1 MVRKHVNFMKAL
13 DVRTK
18 ITLVLGISLLAV
30 TLDQWFSLLGLSL
43 FSLGLFLGAR
53 PQKAHLK
60 GTFFLLGLS
69 TWGLVVSQGIFYQ
82 NFPRI
87 VLFYLVPPFELWGHS
102 FGGLAVYLQGLYY
115 GAVQSLRFSAA
126 LLAGLALC
134 VSTSVERLYYALAA
148 LPLPRG
154 VSFLSVSAIRF
165 LPIVAQE
172 LQNVRKAL
180 RLKGYRP
187 WRCGLL
193 ETVRTELCV
202 PLPVLSG
209 AVRRARDLA
218 DALLTRGFDP
228 LAPTTRPPEPW
239 PWIERLLVC
248 GFWGFCLAVAV
259 AKFLFW
265 LYLQE
270 ILYIE
275 SLRPIY
281 AFCRNWL

>member
-1 MVRKHVNFMKAL
+1 MRSL
-13 DVRTK
+13 DARTK
-18 ITLVLGISLLAV
+18 LILVLGISLLAI
-30 TLDQWFSLLGLSL
+30 TLDQWFSLLGLCL
-43 FSLGLFLGAR
+43 FSLGLFLWAR
-53 PQKAHLK
+53 PQWAHIK
-60 GTFFLLGLS
+60 GIFLLILLT
-69 TWGLVVSQGIFYQ
+69 TWGLIVSQGIFYQ
-82 NFPRI
+82 NFPRT
-87 VLFYLVPPFELWGHS
+87 VLFYLVPPFELHGHH
-102 FGGLAVYLQGLYY
+102 FGGLAVYRQGLYY

-154 VSFLSVSAIRF
+154 ISFLSVSAIRF
-165 LPIVAQE
+165 LPIVAEE

-187 WRCGLL
+187 WRCGLV

-228 LAPTTRPPEPW
+228 LAPTKRPPEPW
-239 PWIERLLVC
+239 PGGERLLIFC
-248 GFWGFCLAVAV
+248 FALMCLAVAV
-259 AKFLFW
+259 AKVFFW

-270 ILYIE
+270 VLYLE
-275 SLRPIY
+275 PLRPLY

>member
-1 MVRKHVNFMKAL
+1 MKVL
-13 DVRTK
+13 DARTK
-18 ITLVLGISLLAV
+18 IFLVLGISLLAV
-30 TLDQWFSLLGLSL
+30 TLDQWLSLLMLGL
-43 FSLGLFLGAR
+43 FSLGLFLAAR
-53 PQKAHLK
+53 AQATHLK
-60 GTFFLLGLS
+60 GAFSLLLLT
-69 TWGLVVSQGIFYQ
+69 TWGLVISQGIFYQ
-82 NFPRI
+82 NFPRT
-87 VLFYLVPPFELWGHS
+87 VLFYLIPPFKLWGHPFS
-102 FGGLAVYLQGLYY
+102 GLAIYRQGLYY

-134 VSTSVERLYYALAA
+134 LSTSVEKLYYALAA

-154 VSFLSVSAIRF
+154 ISFLSVSAIRF

-209 AVRRARDLA
+209 AIRRARDLA

-228 LAPTTRPPEPW
+228 LAPVNCAPEPW
-239 PWIERLLVC
+239 PGKERLLVLS
-248 GFWGFCLAVAV
+248 FWVFCLAVAV

-265 LYLQE
+265 LYLEE
-270 ILYIE
+270 ILYVE
-275 SLRPIY
+275 SLRPLY
-281 AFCRNWL
+281 AFCRLWL